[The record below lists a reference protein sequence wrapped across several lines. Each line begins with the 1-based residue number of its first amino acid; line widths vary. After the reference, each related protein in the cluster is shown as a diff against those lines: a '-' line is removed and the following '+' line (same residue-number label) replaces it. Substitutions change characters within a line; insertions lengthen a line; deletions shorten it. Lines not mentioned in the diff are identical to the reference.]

1 MTIWTKDVIQQF
13 HEGYE
18 GSYAGDQVASEII
31 RRYRR
36 YIGAKTLDAGA
47 GSGALLKLIPQ
58 AIGIDLVSKHIRML
72 KGDIS
77 HMPFITNYF
86 NTVFLTEV
94 IEHLDDSTLDNC
106 LNEIHRI
113 LDKRGIL
120 ICSVPDNEK
129 LKENLVFC
137 PNCRKEFHK
146 VGHVRSVNEWK
157 IKQMLEEKGFVIIKI
172 ESLPLGFISQHP
184 FLKIFWKFFFR
195 LGYLQNHVLFAVG
208 VKSENI
214 HNCSSFSA

>member
-1 MTIWTKDVIQQF
+1 MTIWTKEVIQQF

-47 GSGALLKLIPQ
+47 GSGALLNLIPQ
-58 AIGIDLVSKHIRML
+58 AVGIDLVSKHARML
-72 KGDIS
+72 KGDVS
-77 HMPFITNYF
+77 HMPFISNYF

-94 IEHLDDSTLDNC
+94 IEHLDDSTLNTC
-106 LNEIHRI
+106 LNEVHRI
-113 LDKRGIL
+113 LDKGGIL

-129 LKENLVFC
+129 LKDNFVFC
-137 PNCRKEFHK
+137 PYCRKWFHK
-146 VGHVRSVNEWK
+146 VGHVRTFDEIK
-157 IKQMLEEKGFVIIKI
+157 IRQILEEKGFVIIKI

-184 FLKIFWKFFFR
+184 FLKYFWKFFFR
-195 LGYLQNHVLFAVG
+195 LGYLQHHTLFALG
-208 VKSENI
+208 VKL
-214 HNCSSFSA
+214 